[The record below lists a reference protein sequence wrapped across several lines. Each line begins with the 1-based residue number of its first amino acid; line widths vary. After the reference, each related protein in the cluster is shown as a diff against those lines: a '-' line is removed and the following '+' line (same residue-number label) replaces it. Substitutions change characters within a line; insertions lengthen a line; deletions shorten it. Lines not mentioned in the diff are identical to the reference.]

1 MVVEDLSS
9 HTRTVVVEGGSDPRY
24 LPTGHVIYAL
34 GDGLY
39 GVRFDATRLQATSGA
54 VPLVQSVARAVGVA
68 AAASHYG
75 VSDEGTLVY
84 IAKRAASRSLVWV
97 NRDGAASRELATIP
111 PGTHEE
117 PRLVTRRRSVSW
129 SRASGDIWVYDI
141 ASGRSDRITDDGT
154 SQMGVWDPTGSQI
167 AYSSARKGNL
177 EAWVESSDG
186 SGAPRQLTSLGGQV
200 HVDSWS
206 ADGRTLTLHH
216 HPPQGPRQYLHAG
229 HGWCRCEAGS
239 VRPW

>member
-1 MVVEDLSS
+1 
-9 HTRTVVVEGGSDPRY
+9 
-24 LPTGHVIYAL
+24 
-34 GDGLY
+34 
-39 GVRFDATRLQATSGA
+39 
-54 VPLVQSVARAVGVA
+54 VQSVARSLGVA
-68 AAASHYG
+68 AAASHYS

-84 IAKRAASRSLVWV
+84 LARSASSRALVWG
-97 NRDGAASRELATIP
+97 NRDGTAGRTLATIP

-117 PRLVTRRRSVSW
+117 PRLSPDGRRVLVTR
-129 SRASGDIWVYDI
+129 SGDIWVYDI

-167 AYSSARKGNL
+167 AYSAARKGNA

-186 SGAPRQLTSLGGQV
+186 SGTPRQLTSLGGQV

-216 HPPQGPRQYLHAG
+216 HPTQGPVNIYMLAM
-229 HGWCRCEAGS
+229 
-239 VRPW
+239 